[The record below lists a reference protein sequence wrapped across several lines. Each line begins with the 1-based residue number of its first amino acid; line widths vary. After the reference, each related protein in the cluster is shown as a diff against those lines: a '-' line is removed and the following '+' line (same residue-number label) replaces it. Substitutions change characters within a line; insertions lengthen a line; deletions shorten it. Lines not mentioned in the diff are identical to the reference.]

1 MSMQP
6 VRFLAATVVEDLS
19 KNIDANLARY
29 KGGDFL
35 DLEKES
41 GWAIE
46 TALATWDPAIA
57 VNLDPSGTPTAEIN
71 NSLLIYNSLRGMTP
85 ALARE
90 ERLWTRLCHIECL
103 QYARERW
110 ITKEETAASAVR
122 LHFFAAGLRGCRDQN
137 AIGRLWWN
145 GHLSALA
152 MPDNIEGGLKLLLT
166 RANYRLQIV
175 DRADSAFRQ
184 PLVSGIFRMLDN
196 EEWLNSYDA
205 AIADFMFE
213 VNKRSGGI
221 IFEALDTTIID
232 SHLQT
237 CVAYAKQRNA
247 RRTQP
252 ASAV

>member
-1 MSMQP
+1 MSVQP
-6 VRFLAATVVEDLS
+6 IRLLAATVVEDLS
-19 KNIDANLARY
+19 KNIDTNLARY
-29 KGGDFL
+29 TGGDFL

-57 VNLDPSGTPTAEIN
+57 TNLDPSGTPTAEIS
-71 NSLLIYNSLRGMTP
+71 NSLLIYKGLQGMTP

-90 ERLWTRLCHIECL
+90 ERLWTRLCHVECL
-103 QYARERW
+103 EYARKRW
-110 ITKEETAASAVR
+110 IGKEEAAASAVR

-145 GHLSALA
+145 AHLAALA
-152 MPDNIEGGLKLLLT
+152 MPDDIEGGLKLLLT

-184 PLVSGIFRMLDN
+184 PLVSGIFRMLEK

-221 IFEALDTTIID
+221 MFEAFDPTIVD
-232 SHLQT
+232 SHLET
-237 CVAYAKQRNA
+237 CVIYAKQRKA
-247 RRTQP
+247 GRTQP
-252 ASAV
+252 ASAA

>member
-1 MSMQP
+1 MTMQP
-6 VRFLAATVVEDLS
+6 IRLLAATVVEDLS
-19 KNIDANLARY
+19 KNIDTNLIRY
-29 KGGDFL
+29 TGGDFL

-57 VNLDPSGTPTAEIN
+57 TNLDPTGTPTAEIS
-71 NSLLIYNSLRGMTP
+71 NSLLIYKGLQGMTP

-90 ERLWTRLCHIECL
+90 ERLWTRLCHVECL
-103 QYARERW
+103 EYARKRW
-110 ITKEETAASAVR
+110 IGKEESAASAVR

-145 GHLSALA
+145 GHLAALA
-152 MPDNIEGGLKLLLT
+152 MPDDIEGGLKLLLT

-184 PLVSGIFRMLDN
+184 PLVSGIFRLLEAESWFDVQDDN
-196 EEWLNSYDA
+196 
-205 AIADFMFE
+205 IAYFMFE

-221 IFEALDTTIID
+221 LFEAFDPAVVD
-232 SHLQT
+232 AHLR
-237 CVAYAKQRNA
+237 ALIPYAKQRKEDKLLIA
-247 RRTQP
+247 AP
-252 ASAV
+252 A